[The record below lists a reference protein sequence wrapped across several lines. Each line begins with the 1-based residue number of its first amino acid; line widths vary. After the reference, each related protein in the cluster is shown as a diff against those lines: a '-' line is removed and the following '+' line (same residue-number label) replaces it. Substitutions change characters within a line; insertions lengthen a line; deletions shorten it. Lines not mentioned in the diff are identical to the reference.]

1 MDFFP
6 SEMNIAEGSVSSV
19 GKRTSTSRDPPPS
32 AAAMPASDSPASDS
46 APPSEEAPPSAP
58 QVTVKTETPDDFAWP
73 HGGPTE
79 PRKGGRGAAPAEICV
94 VLGGVRSQQTLGKL
108 GSYECGICGKKYKYY
123 NCFQTHVRAHRDTE
137 VASGEG
143 ASQGNNF
150 RYTCDICGKKYKYY
164 SCFQE
169 HRDLHAVD
177 DPYDQAMV
185 AKDEVKEEDPEPFQK
200 IGPKTGSYTCEFC
213 GKQYKYYTPYQ
224 EHVALHAPIKYSRS
238 PLLVAV
244 KSHAGKKA
252 PAASIIRCSALLH
265 RAPSGAS
272 QLQMFRAP
280 NSGSPGSKATTESVF
295 SRRVESKLQNNY
307 EETNSSS
314 QNSSEPYTCGA
325 CGIQFQFYNNLL
337 EHMQSH
343 AADNENSL
351 ASPPPRS
358 PPPAAPEEKWKPP
371 PTQDPAPNEALHV
384 PDKERQA
391 LAERLLRLA
400 CAAPALL
407 PALAGP
413 EFQKLAQSLVDS
425 GARHGAYP
433 VADALGNLSALALQQ
448 LPRMYNQAKVKV
460 TCALG
465 AARGIGV
472 TCHAHPAGG
481 HVLAAHR
488 VETGRLRSYVLAVRP
503 PGAPEPV
510 PLWVQNVLSEFVA
523 PETRA
528 AYVSDSAAAAPGLGK
543 AGLALRCAGCALN
556 AAVAGVLSQ
565 RALQARGMPEVAELL
580 ATCVDLL
587 GSRSA
592 GAAEERREG
601 GNPGS
606 CSAAPGSRSAGAAPS
621 WDSHREGG
629 NPGSY
634 SAAPTPPCWDS
645 PADALLAAHEWQERG
660 NLGSR
665 SGATPAGSYSA
676 ATHEAGAKLGSCGG
690 GAAEHGNPGSRSAA
704 TAERGNLGSRSAG
717 SYSADAKLCSGGAAE
732 RGNPGSLAGSCSA
745 GATAGANLN
754 WALLGNLAA
763 LLAPIKQAVA
773 ELGAEGRPT
782 LQLVLPT
789 YLRLEKLFTA
799 KAGDAGPLSKLCH
812 LFLEA
817 LKENFKLHPA
827 HRAAMLLDPRQKLRP
842 APTYQHEE
850 IVASLCQ
857 LMELADEPELEPGA
871 AKKARVSGDVAPPGA
886 EEAEVYAYLREA
898 HAAAPTDL
906 LQYWAGASSHPRLAR
921 LALWL
926 LAVPAVGARFGGG
939 GLCEEALG
947 VRRGR
952 VLGAEEANKLLFLRA
967 NMA

>member
-1 MDFFP
+1 FLPSFSPSLSLSLLPHFFVP
-6 SEMNIAEGSVSSV
+6 SF
-19 GKRTSTSRDPPPS
+19 P
-32 AAAMPASDSPASDS
+32 
-46 APPSEEAPPSAP
+46 
-58 QVTVKTETPDDFAWP
+58 
-73 HGGPTE
+73 
-79 PRKGGRGAAPAEICV
+79 
-94 VLGGVRSQQTLGKL
+94 
-108 GSYECGICGKKYKYY
+108 
-123 NCFQTHVRAHRDTE
+123 
-137 VASGEG
+137 
-143 ASQGNNF
+143 
-150 RYTCDICGKKYKYY
+150 
-164 SCFQE
+164 
-169 HRDLHAVD
+169 
-177 DPYDQAMV
+177 
-185 AKDEVKEEDPEPFQK
+185 
-200 IGPKTGSYTCEFC
+200 
-213 GKQYKYYTPYQ
+213 
-224 EHVALHAPIKYSRS
+224 
-238 PLLVAV
+238 
-244 KSHAGKKA
+244 
-252 PAASIIRCSALLH
+252 
-265 RAPSGAS
+265 
-272 QLQMFRAP
+272 
-280 NSGSPGSKATTESVF
+280 
-295 SRRVESKLQNNY
+295 
-307 EETNSSS
+307 
-314 QNSSEPYTCGA
+314 
-325 CGIQFQFYNNLL
+325 
-337 EHMQSH
+337 
-343 AADNENSL
+343 ADNENSL

-433 VADALGNLSALALQQ
+433 VANALGNLSALALQQ

-481 HVLAAHR
+481 HVLSAHR
-488 VETGRLRSYVLAVRP
+488 VESGRLRSYVLAVRP

-528 AYVSDSAAAAPGLGK
+528 AYVSDGAAAPGLGK

-592 GAAEERREG
+592 AGAAEERREV

-606 CSAAPGSRSAGAAPS
+606 RGAGAAPC
-621 WDSHREGG
+621 WDAHREGG
-629 NPGSY
+629 NPGSR
-634 SAAPTPPCWDS
+634 SADSGSCGAAPPCWDS

-665 SGATPAGSYSA
+665 SGGAAERGNLGSRSAATPAGSYSA
-676 ATHEAGAKLGSCGG
+676 AAQERHEAGSCSG
-690 GAAEHGNPGSRSAA
+690 GAAERGNLGSRSAA
-704 TAERGNLGSRSAG
+704 TAERGNLGSRSAAAPAG

-732 RGNPGSLAGSCSA
+732 RGNPGSRSAASLAGSCSA
-745 GATAGANLN
+745 GGTAGANLN

-782 LQLVLPT
+782 LHLVLPT
-789 YLRLEKLFTA
+789 YLRLEKLLTA

-857 LMELADEPELEPGA
+857 LLELADEPELEPGA
-871 AKKARVSGDVAPPGA
+871 AKKARVLGDVAPPGA

-952 VLGAEEANKLLFLRA
+952 ALGAEEANKLLFLRA